1 MVVLWFQILNLNVL
15 LNCGVGEDSFFFFKE
30 ISLVSALF
38 SASLKEHSQFHNKND
53 IKMSLYRGRKIVHLS
68 IT

>member
-1 MVVLWFQILNLNVL
+1 MHWWLSKIFEIRP
-15 LNCGVGEDSFFFFKE
+15 FKE

-68 IT
+68 ITWELCFKLKVTEV

>member
-1 MVVLWFQILNLNVL
+1 MHWWLSKIF
-15 LNCGVGEDSFFFFKE
+15 EKRPFKE

-53 IKMSLYRGRKIVHLS
+53 IKCHYTEEEK
-68 IT
+68 